1 MNKQYLDLLRWG
13 LIEVVKSILIKIS
26 NYGLEG
32 KQNLI
37 IRFYNHFDSNFLFE
51 DQFTTITLQNNNQ
64 DLMCSND
71 SFSINIKIN
80 GFNKRITVPFEAVAL
95 ILDPSA
101 RFGLELGQVF
111 DDYKI
116 NNSKEVEKIPEKI
129 EFLDQSTVV
138 FTENI
143 HYNKYNYEKNNEYQ
157 LDYIEIT
164 RFYLIE
170 VMKKLLM
177 LIAQNKPQENGGF
190 FIEFKSN
197 YPGVT
202 MPFNKNQELVTISL
216 KEKFFNLTLEEN
228 EMSVI
233 LSFKNQLQKVV
244 IPYKAITNFFDPHCN
259 FKIDLSFIDFI
270 DEKILEQND
279 DKITYMEF

>member
-1 MNKQYLDLLRWG
+1 M
-13 LIEVVKSILIKIS
+13 
-26 NYGLEG
+26 
-32 KQNLI
+32 
-37 IRFYNHFDSNFLFE
+37 
-51 DQFTTITLQNNNQ
+51 
-64 DLMCSND
+64 
-71 SFSINIKIN
+71 
-80 GFNKRITVPFEAVAL
+80 
-95 ILDPSA
+95 
-101 RFGLELGQVF
+101 GQVF

-116 NNSKEVEKIPEKI
+116 NNAKEIEKIPEKI
-129 EFLDQSTVV
+129 EFLDKSTVV

-177 LIAQNKPQENGGF
+177 SIAQNKPQENSGF
-190 FIEFKSN
+190 FMEFKGN
-197 YPGVT
+197 YPGVI

-216 KEKFFNLTLEEN
+216 REKFFNLTIEEN

-233 LSFKNQLQKVV
+233 LSFNNQLQKVV
-244 IPYKAITNFFDPHCN
+244 IPYKAITNFFDPHWN

-270 DEKILEQND
+270 DEKILEQNE